1 MSSKRYLPQVPSQ
14 TTMTKTTTAN
24 AATNQPPFTSRS
36 AIEDLFDVFENN
48 PEFITMS
55 KRLLNKKRKLEQL
68 RAQLNLPDQL
78 TNEDT
83 VKLLKLRERL
93 KAKRRLRK
101 ILRAQTIDHM
111 LPLVFLFSLSLSLP
125 ATISIDSELSPT
137 WNPSGMIQRHP
148 SSSMPDLSKV
158 VTYVTIDPLF

>member
-1 MSSKRYLPQVPSQ
+1 MSSKRYLPQVPFQ
-14 TTMTKTTTAN
+14 TT
-24 AATNQPPFTSRS
+24 NQSQLTSRS

-48 PEFITMS
+48 AEFITLG

-101 ILRAQTIDHM
+101 RFD
-111 LPLVFLFSLSLSLP
+111 
-125 ATISIDSELSPT
+125 
-137 WNPSGMIQRHP
+137 
-148 SSSMPDLSKV
+148 
-158 VTYVTIDPLF
+158 

>member
-14 TTMTKTTTAN
+14 TTMATITTTTTA
-24 AATNQPPFTSRS
+24 ATHPSQLTSRS
-36 AIEDLFDVFENN
+36 AIEDLFHVFENS
-48 PEFITMS
+48 PEFITMG

-101 ILRAQTIDHM
+101 IS
-111 LPLVFLFSLSLSLP
+111 LVVRPSITCFRVFFCFSLFQQLFRS
-125 ATISIDSELSPT
+125 
-137 WNPSGMIQRHP
+137 NPNSHRCLINRE
-148 SSSMPDLSKV
+148 
-158 VTYVTIDPLF
+158 